1 MGLLAPWFLAGL
13 AGAALPV
20 FLHLL
25 RQYRA
30 TPRPFSSL
38 LFFDRRP
45 QASVKHRRLK
55 YYALLAARL
64 ALLVLLV
71 LAFAQPFFN
80 QAVPVSSGKRLLVIA
95 IDRSFS
101 MRARGHFAQAR
112 AAAERTLDSASP
124 ALSVTVLAVDSLVET
139 LAAPEIGKEAAHAAI
154 SSIAAVDRASS
165 FGEFARSLRILAQN
179 TGMQLDVHFFSDLQ
193 ATSLPPSFADIDP
206 GPQASLTLH
215 SVAEA
220 REPNWAV
227 ESVTAPARVYKE
239 HARVVS
245 VIKGWQTEAAAR
257 RVSLFLD
264 GRLAASQQATIPAN
278 GRAPVEFLG
287 IEIPYG
293 AHRGEVRIEPHDDL
307 PDDDAFPFSIERAD
321 PAPVLFLSSGR
332 TRDAFYY
339 QSALEAAGAGF
350 NVQTSTVQASTSPQ
364 ASGTDFSRY
373 AFVAVADDGGL
384 YPALE
389 TQLSAYVRRGGSLF
403 VLAGAGTLLHS
414 RVAVSG
420 MAAHPSDRSVTGASV
435 ETQHPAVAGLSLDG
449 VQFYRWLKLTP
460 SPGARVLARLSDGSP
475 LAVEEPQGEGMILTF
490 ASSFDNLAND
500 FPLHSAFVPF
510 VAQTARYLAH
520 SEEGA
525 SSLVAGLP
533 VELRKA
539 KDSGA
544 AADVIGPAGDH
555 MLSFSEATTASVFSP
570 PREGFYEVRRADGRR
585 VLVAVHADR
594 RESDLTPI
602 PNETLSLWRDMGQ
615 SRGPVAAGAGAAANR
630 EARPYSLWRI
640 VLIMALAAAFAE
652 SVLANSYWSGKR
664 QEGSPS

>member
-20 FLHLL
+20 YLHLL

-38 LFFDRRP
+38 LFFERRP
-45 QASVKHRRLK
+45 QASVMHRRLK

-64 ALLVLLV
+64 ALLILLV

-95 IDRSFS
+95 LDRSFS
-101 MRARGHFAQAR
+101 MRAHGHFAQAQ
-112 AAAERTLDSASP
+112 AAAQRTLDSASP
-124 ALSVTVLAVDSLVET
+124 ALPVTVLAVDSVVET
-139 LAAPEIGKEAAHAAI
+139 LAAPQIGKEPARAAI
-154 SSIAAVDRASS
+154 ASATAVDRASS
-165 FGEFARSLRILAQN
+165 FGEFARSLRVLAQN
-179 TGMQLDVHFFSDLQ
+179 TGMQLEVHFFSDLQ
-193 ATSLPPSFADIDP
+193 ATSLPPAFADIDP

-215 SVAEA
+215 SVAES

-239 HARVVS
+239 QARVAA
-245 VIKGWQTEAAAR
+245 VIKGWQTEAATR
-257 RVSLFLD
+257 KVSLFLD
-264 GRLAASQQATIPAN
+264 GRQVASQQANVPAN

-287 IEIPYG
+287 IQIAYG

-307 PDDDAFPFSIERAD
+307 PEDDAFPFSIERAD

-350 NVQTSTVQASTSPQ
+350 TVQTSNWAQAS
-364 ASGTDFSRY
+364 ATDFSRF
-373 AFVAVADDGGL
+373 AFIALADDGGL
-384 YPALE
+384 TPAME

-420 MAAHPSDRSVTGASV
+420 MAAHPSDRPVTGAHP
-435 ETQHPAVAGLSLDG
+435 EAQHPAVAGLSLEG
-449 VQFYRWLKLTP
+449 VQFYRWLQLALP
-460 SPGARVLARLSDGSP
+460 PNARVLARLSDGSP
-475 LAVEEPQGEGMILTF
+475 LAVEEPQGEGLILTF

-510 VAQTARYLAH
+510 VAQTAHYLAH

-525 SSLVAGLP
+525 SSLVAGFP

-544 AADVIGPAGDH
+544 AADVIGPGGEH
-555 MLSFSEATTASVFSP
+555 LLSFREATTASIFSP

-594 RESDLTPI
+594 RESDLAPI
-602 PNETLSLWRDMGQ
+602 PDETLSLWRNMGQ
-615 SRGPVAAGAGAAANR
+615 SRSPVAAGAGAAGSH
-630 EARPYSLWRI
+630 ETRPYSLWRV
-640 VLIMALAAAFAE
+640 VLIFVLAAAFAE

>member
-20 FLHLL
+20 YLHLL

-38 LFFDRRP
+38 LFFERRP
-45 QASVKHRRLK
+45 QASVMHRRLK

-64 ALLVLLV
+64 ALLILLV

-95 IDRSFS
+95 LDRSFS
-101 MRARGHFAQAR
+101 MRAHGHFAQAQ
-112 AAAERTLDSASP
+112 AAAQHTLGSASP
-124 ALSVTVLAVDSLVET
+124 ALRATVLAVDSLVET
-139 LAAPEIGKEAAHAAI
+139 LAAPQMGKEPARAAI
-154 SSIAAVDRASS
+154 ASATAVDRASS
-165 FGEFARSLRILAQN
+165 FGEFARSLRVLAQN

-193 ATSLPPSFADIDP
+193 ATSLPPSFADLDP

-215 SVAEA
+215 SVAES

-239 HARVVS
+239 QARVAA

-257 RVSLFLD
+257 KVSLFLD
-264 GRLAASQQATIPAN
+264 GRQVASQQATVPAN

-287 IEIPYG
+287 IDIAYG

-307 PDDDAFPFSIERAD
+307 PEDDAFPFSIERAD
-321 PAPVLFLSSGR
+321 PAPVLFLGSGR

-339 QSALEAAGAGF
+339 QSALEAANAGF
-350 NVQTSTVQASTSPQ
+350 TVQTFTWAQAS
-364 ASGTDFSRY
+364 ATDFSHF
-373 AFVAVADDGGL
+373 AFIAIADDGGL
-384 YPALE
+384 TPAME

-420 MAAHPSDRSVTGASV
+420 MAAHPSDRSVTGAHA
-435 ETQHPAVAGLSLDG
+435 EAQHPAVAGLSLEG
-449 VQFYRWLKLTP
+449 VQFYRWLQLGVTP
-460 SPGARVLARLSDGSP
+460 NTRVLARLSDGSP
-475 LAVEEPQGEGMILTF
+475 LVVEEPQGEGLILTF

-525 SSLVAGLP
+525 SSLVAGFP

-544 AADVIGPAGDH
+544 AADVIGPTGDH
-555 MLSFSEATTASVFSP
+555 LLSFREATTASIFSP

-594 RESDLTPI
+594 RESDLAPI
-602 PNETLSLWRDMGQ
+602 SDETLSLWRNMGQ
-615 SRGPVAAGAGAAANR
+615 SRGPVAAGAGAAGNR
-630 EARPYSLWRI
+630 ETRPYSLWRI
-640 VLIMALAAAFAE
+640 VLIFVLAAAFAE

>member
-20 FLHLL
+20 YLHLL
-25 RQYRA
+25 RQHRA

-38 LFFDRRP
+38 LFFERRP

-101 MRARGHFAQAR
+101 MRAHGHFAQAQ
-112 AAAERTLDSASP
+112 AAAQRTLDSASP
-124 ALSVTVLAVDSLVET
+124 ALPVTVLAVDSLVET
-139 LAAPEIGKEAAHAAI
+139 LAKPQIGKEAPRAAI
-154 SSIAAVDRASS
+154 SSVTAVDRASS
-165 FGEFARSLRILAQN
+165 FGEFARSLRALAQN

-206 GPQASLTLH
+206 GPQASLTLY
-215 SVAEA
+215 SVAES
-220 REPNWAV
+220 REPNWTV
-227 ESVTAPARVYKE
+227 ESVTAPARIYKE
-239 HARVVS
+239 RARVVS
-245 VIKGWQTEAAAR
+245 VIKGWQTETAAR
-257 RVSLFLD
+257 KVSLFLD
-264 GRLAASQQATIPAN
+264 RRLIASQQVSVPAN

-287 IEIPYG
+287 VDVPYG

-307 PDDDAFPFSIERAD
+307 PEDDAFPFAIERAD

-350 NVQTSTVQASTSPQ
+350 TVQASTWSQ
-364 ASGTDFSRY
+364 AAGTDFSRF
-373 AFVAVADDGGL
+373 AFVAIADDGGL
-384 YPALE
+384 NPAIE
-389 TQLSAYVRRGGSLF
+389 AQLSAYVRRGASLL
-403 VLAGAGTLLHS
+403 VLSGAGTLLHS

-420 MAAHPSDRSVTGASV
+420 MAAHPSDRSVTGARAV
-435 ETQHPAVAGLSLDG
+435 TQDPAFAGLSLDG
-449 VQFYRWLKLTP
+449 VQFYRSMQFTLTP
-460 SPGARVLARLSDGSP
+460 NTRVLVRLSDGSP
-475 LAVEEPQGEGMILTF
+475 LVVEEPQGEGLILTV

-500 FPLHSAFVPF
+500 FPLHSTFVPF

-555 MLSFSEATTASVFSP
+555 LLSFREATTASIFSP
-570 PREGFYEVRRADGRR
+570 PREGFYEVRRADGRS

-594 RESDLTPI
+594 RESDLIPI
-602 PNETLSLWRDMGQ
+602 PDETLSLWRNMGQ
-615 SRGPVAAGAGAAANR
+615 SRGPVAAEAGAAGNK
-630 EARPYSLWRI
+630 ETRPYSLWRI
-640 VLIMALAAAFAE
+640 VLIFVLAAAFAE

>member
-20 FLHLL
+20 YLHLL

-38 LFFDRRP
+38 LFFERRP
-45 QASVKHRRLK
+45 QASVHHHRLK

-64 ALLVLLV
+64 ALLILLV

-80 QAVPVSSGKRLLVIA
+80 QAVPVSSGKRLLVIS

-101 MRARGHFAQAR
+101 MRAHGHFAQAQ
-112 AAAERTLDSASP
+112 AAARRTLDSASP
-124 ALSVTVLAVDSLVET
+124 ALPVTVLAVDSFVET
-139 LAAPEIGKEAAHAAI
+139 LAKPQLGNDAARAAI
-154 SSIAAVDRASS
+154 SSLTAVDRASS
-165 FGEFARSLRILAQN
+165 FGEFARSLRVLAQN
-179 TGMQLDVHFFSDLQ
+179 SGMQLDVRFFSDLQ
-193 ATSLPPSFADIDP
+193 ASSLPPSFADIDP

-215 SVAEA
+215 SVAES

-239 HARVVS
+239 HARIVS
-245 VIKGWQTEAAAR
+245 VIKGWQTESAAR
-257 RVSLFLD
+257 KVSLFLD
-264 GRLAASQQATIPAN
+264 GRLVASQQANVPAS
-278 GRAPVEFLG
+278 GRAGVEFPSVAV
-287 IEIPYG
+287 PYG
-293 AHRGEVRIEPHDDL
+293 SHRGEVRIEPHDDL
-307 PDDDAFPFSIERAD
+307 PEDDVFPFSVERTD

-350 NVQTSTVQASTSPQ
+350 TVQTSTWSQASS
-364 ASGTDFSRY
+364 ADFSRF

-384 YPALE
+384 NPAME
-389 TQLSAYVRRGGSLF
+389 TQLSAYVKRGGSLF
-403 VLAGAGTLLHS
+403 VLAGAGTLLHGQ
-414 RVAVSG
+414 VAVSG
-420 MAAHPSDRSVTGASV
+420 MAARPSERSVTGARAGA
-435 ETQHPAVAGLSLDG
+435 QHPAVAGLSLDG
-449 VQFYRWLKLTP
+449 VQFNRWMQLTLAQN
-460 SPGARVLARLSDGSP
+460 ARVLARLSDGSP
-475 LAVEEPQGEGMILTF
+475 LAVEEPRGEGLILTF

-525 SSLVAGLP
+525 SSLAAGLP

-555 MLSFSEATTASVFSP
+555 LLSFREATTASIFSP

-602 PNETLSLWRDMGQ
+602 PDETLSLWRNMGQ
-615 SRGPVAAGAGAAANR
+615 SRGPVAAGAGAAVNQ

-640 VLIMALAAAFAE
+640 VLIFVLAAAFVE
-652 SVLANSYWSGKR
+652 SILANSYWSGKR